1 MKAPSNGV
9 KFSVAKMMLLV
20 MFVALSCSMLKVSRG
35 TLSSLQPPRMRPP
48 FRTSRLLHPKRVPFK
63 FFKKKRVPFSIHT
76 LLELIHVKMWWQ
88 PSLLTSSIQ
97 GSYKLAW
104 FFISKWSTCIRA
116 YRFIRLEYWDSTGW
130 QTQISWYL
138 CETITLTLSR
148 DNIKKNSTYYCFNLI
163 LNTV

>member
-48 FRTSRLLHPKRVPFK
+48 FRMSRLLHPKRVPFK
-63 FFKKKRVPFSIHT
+63 FFKKKKKSAIPYTHSSWIDS
-76 LLELIHVKMWWQ
+76 HVKMWWQ

-97 GSYKLAW
+97 DSYKLAW
-104 FFISKWSTCIRA
+104 FFISKWSTCIRP

-148 DNIKKNSTYYCFNLI
+148 DNI
-163 LNTV
+163 